1 MAIFPVLYAGG
12 YLTQLIENYSIWQ
25 KAGHIPGDGT
35 APSLPQKGVSVCL
48 SAAFSLMG
56 LKVLFFLGLA
66 ISVIVLFAV
75 FIGKGE
81 KGDYDTE
88 RKFHYSEKGSY
99 GTARFMD
106 KRRMKELLDVTGIQK
121 TEGTILG
128 TVDGAVVSIPVASRM
143 NRNIAVFG
151 ASGSMK
157 SRAFVRNMI
166 FQSVKEGKV

>member
-1 MAIFPVLYAGG
+1 MAIFPVFYAGG

-128 TVDGAVVSIPVASRM
+128 TVVNDLAYFYYPLPLCLRVVSLQQFPSTSDFI
-143 NRNIAVFG
+143 
-151 ASGSMK
+151 
-157 SRAFVRNMI
+157 
-166 FQSVKEGKV
+166 

>member
-1 MAIFPVLYAGG
+1 MSQRSIFL
-12 YLTQLIENYSIWQ
+12 
-25 KAGHIPGDGT
+25 DGV
-35 APSLPQKGVSVCL
+35 KGAVFPWISDFCYRFFLQCL
-48 SAAFSLMG
+48 SERA
-56 LKVLFFLGLA
+56 
-66 ISVIVLFAV
+66 
-75 FIGKGE
+75 E

>member
-1 MAIFPVLYAGG
+1 M
-12 YLTQLIENYSIWQ
+12 
-25 KAGHIPGDGT
+25 
-35 APSLPQKGVSVCL
+35 
-48 SAAFSLMG
+48 
-56 LKVLFFLGLA
+56 
-66 ISVIVLFAV
+66 

-143 NRNIAVFG
+143 NRNIAVFWCIG
-151 ASGSMK
+151 
-157 SRAFVRNMI
+157 
-166 FQSVKEGKV
+166 Q